1 MSSLLPS
8 RASDPSLISAQSV
21 QNRRQRPLEQGNSNG
36 DLPRASSLGS
46 WFKQILPSN
55 RPERGGTLR
64 PSAFQVQKDLE
75 HANDSSKS
83 RAPATNAR
91 WRKSVDVIEADQSS
105 NWDPPRCASG
115 RANARQLT
123 EIDAVMRD
131 DRRLSRAFSTN
142 MERGSKIND
151 LKMRS
156 RPAIHGLS
164 DSQLN
169 VLGVSVSD
177 SPSTSTPD
185 FQSLQAKQEARR
197 FRRNLKESGDY
208 LGVQGFNPETSKLDV
223 VTPTDSERSSLSQET
238 QQKLLVLKNAL
249 KDARHNYK
257 SARERSEQEAKY
269 ILLKKEKERVRRLGK
284 KKERAQ
290 EITQTVTWKRHARQ
304 WSSAQEPNLSP
315 IAQSILDTS
324 QASETKSRAG
334 GIPVT
339 LTRTKSNSSLID
351 VNHFAKQSETHYI
364 PQQGDRGLTKSPD
377 SVATVLRTPQRR
389 SLAGFAEMG
398 PSAWELFKNGISF
411 DTSED
416 TDHLQEDKRTKVDA
430 HEPSKKAQRMDKMAL
445 ADSKTTPEHTVAQA
459 KVQSFLGIG
468 SKIMD
473 PGGKK
478 VKEGALLKKTTRT
491 ERKDMFQE
499 DTQGR
504 CVKSTIPLRHR
515 SLPYGIAVNY
525 GTTNLSRRK
534 RLPSAIIKQGTR
546 IRDYLPPQSAECRRK
561 IVPNLARWGHWVGKR
576 TVRFTQNAKTNS
588 PRILNQK
595 ISPRQQKKHSV
606 LDLELNAGLP
616 KSGGNHVDP
625 SLAQHVASSRLMLTL
640 SVDTKHLSEDQE
652 LRPHQEAR
660 IMGPEAKDKQDKM
673 AKIQR
678 RNQTESTRD
687 MALRNGAQKVTK
699 YASTHITTTTGCEPP
714 PRSKRSFQDKS
725 DHESSGHLA
734 QPRDSQ
740 VGRAMYKLPQIAT
753 SDSSLGS
760 SVMRILQK
768 PSPKAKLAKDCDEIG
783 ITLKCNPRHVD
794 WHMKKKM
801 KPFLDT
807 HRGTVS
813 KDVPATRGPGTQDV
827 GVVDVTSK
835 QRGDDI
841 LVGQPESRLEES
853 DDVSKSVEDTA
864 RAIPPVDRGACFG
877 MLVEDELTMLV
888 QAPGRF
894 PCGSVGGSVHAA
906 DHAGAAVQAQDNSNS
921 APLIKSAREFL
932 GLVWCYVL
940 PLWQMYWERIGPLF
954 DFESEYWARQR
965 RDEGTVGDCLTVVLA
980 IPISLFLMATYVV
993 ALRLGLVCI
1002 ESFQDTMAK
1011 G

>member
-1 MSSLLPS
+1 MSSFLPS
-8 RASDPSLISAQSV
+8 RASNPSLTSAQSV
-21 QNRRQRPLEQGNSNG
+21 QNRRQKPLKQGNSDG

-75 HANDSSKS
+75 HANDSNQL
-83 RAPATNAR
+83 RPPATHTR
-91 WRKSVDVIEADQSS
+91 WRKSVDVIEADQST
-105 NWDPPRCASG
+105 NRDPPRTVSG
-115 RANARQLT
+115 ANARQLT
-123 EIDAVMRD
+123 DVDAVMRD
-131 DRRLSRAFSTN
+131 DRRLSRASSAN
-142 MERGSKIND
+142 MERGSKRND

-169 VLGVSVSD
+169 VLGASVSD

-257 SARERSEQEAKY
+257 SAKERSEQEAKY

-284 KKERAQ
+284 KKEQAQ
-290 EITQTVTWKRHARQ
+290 EITQTITWKRHARQ

-324 QASETKSRAG
+324 QTSGTQSRAG
-334 GIPVT
+334 DMPV
-339 LTRTKSNSSLID
+339 TRTKSNSSLID
-351 VNHFAKQSETHYI
+351 FNYSAKQSEIHHI

-389 SLAGFAEMG
+389 SLAAFAEMG

-416 TDHLQEDKRTKVDA
+416 TDHLKDDKRTKVDVQ
-430 HEPSKKAQRMDKMAL
+430 EPSKKAQRMDKMVQV
-445 ADSKTTPEHTVAQA
+445 DSKTTPEHTVAQA
-459 KVQSFLGIG
+459 TVQSFLGTG

-478 VKEGALLKKTTRT
+478 VQDGALLKKTTRT
-491 ERKDMFQE
+491 KRKDMFQE
-499 DTQGR
+499 DTQGK
-504 CVKSTIPLRHR
+504 CEKSTTPLRHR
-515 SLPYGIAVNY
+515 SLHYGIAVNY
-525 GTTNLSRRK
+525 GAMNLLKRK
-534 RLPSAIIKQGTR
+534 RLPSAINKQGTR
-546 IRDYLPPQSAECRRK
+546 IRDFLPPQSAECRRK
-561 IVPNLARWGHWVGKR
+561 IVPNLARWGHWAGKG
-576 TVRFTQNAKTNS
+576 TIRFTQNVKMNS

-595 ISPRQQKKHSV
+595 ISPGQQKKHSA
-606 LDLELNAGLP
+606 LDLELNTGLP
-616 KSGGNHVDP
+616 NSGGNHVDP
-625 SLAQHVASSRLMLTL
+625 SLAQHVAPSRLMLTL
-640 SVDTKHLSEDQE
+640 GIDTKHLSEDQQQ
-652 LRPHQEAR
+652 RPHQEAH
-660 IMGPEAKDKQDKM
+660 IMGPKAMCKQDKM
-673 AKIQR
+673 AHIQR

-687 MALRNGAQKVTK
+687 MALRDRTQKVTK
-699 YASTHITTTTGCEPP
+699 YASTHITTTTGCER
-714 PRSKRSFQDKS
+714 PRSKRSFQDKP
-725 DHESSGHLA
+725 DHESSSHLA

-740 VGRAMYKLPQIAT
+740 VGRAMYKLPQIDT

-783 ITLKCNPRHVD
+783 ITLKCDPRHVD

-801 KPFLDT
+801 KPYLDIQ
-807 HRGTVS
+807 RGAVS
-813 KDVPATRGPGTQDV
+813 KDVPATPEPGTQDV
-827 GVVDVTSK
+827 GVVDLTSK
-835 QRGDDI
+835 PRGDDI
-841 LVGQPESRLEES
+841 LVGQPESRLEEI
-853 DDVSKSVEDTA
+853 DDVSKSAEDTV
-864 RAIPPVDRGACFG
+864 RAIPRGDRGICVD
-877 MLVEDELTMLV
+877 MLAEDELTVLV

-894 PCGSVGGSVHAA
+894 PCGIVVGSVDAA
-906 DHAGAAVQAQDNSNS
+906 DHAGAVVQAQDSSDS
-921 APLIKSAREFL
+921 APLINSAREFL

-954 DFESEYWARQR
+954 DFESEYWARQG

-980 IPISLFLMATYVV
+980 IPISLFLMAGYVV
-993 ALRLGLVCI
+993 ALRLGLMCI
-1002 ESFQDTMAK
+1002 ESFQDTMTK

>member
-1 MSSLLPS
+1 MSSFLPS
-8 RASDPSLISAQSV
+8 RASNPSLTSAQSV
-21 QNRRQRPLEQGNSNG
+21 QNRRQKPLKQGNSDG

-46 WFKQILPSN
+46 WFKQMLPSN

-75 HANDSSKS
+75 HASDSNKL
-83 RAPATNAR
+83 RPPATHTR
-91 WRKSVDVIEADQSS
+91 WRKSVDVIEADQST
-105 NWDPPRCASG
+105 NWDPPRTVSG

-123 EIDAVMRD
+123 DVDAVMRD
-131 DRRLSRAFSTN
+131 DRRLSQVSSAN
-142 MERGSKIND
+142 MERGSKRND

-169 VLGVSVSD
+169 VLGASISD

-269 ILLKKEKERVRRLGK
+269 ILLKKEKERDRRLGK
-284 KKERAQ
+284 KKDRAQ

-324 QASETKSRAG
+324 QASGTQSRG
-334 GIPVT
+334 GGMPVNT
-339 LTRTKSNSSLID
+339 TKSNSSLID
-351 VNHFAKQSETHYI
+351 FDYSAKQSEINHI
-364 PQQGDRGLTKSPD
+364 PQQGDRGLTQSPD
-377 SVATVLRTPQRR
+377 SVATVLRTPHRR
-389 SLAGFAEMG
+389 SLATFAEMG

-416 TDHLQEDKRTKVDA
+416 TNHLQDDKRTKVDA
-430 HEPSKKAQRMDKMAL
+430 QEPSKKAQRMVKIAL
-445 ADSKTTPEHTVAQA
+445 ADKKTTPEHTVAQA
-459 KVQSFLGIG
+459 TVQSFLGIG
-468 SKIMD
+468 SKIID

-478 VKEGALLKKTTRT
+478 VQESALLKKTTRT
-491 ERKDMFQE
+491 ERKDMLQE
-499 DTQGR
+499 DTQGK
-504 CVKSTIPLRHR
+504 CGKNSMPLRHQ
-515 SLPYGIAVNY
+515 SLHYGIAVNY
-525 GTTNLSRRK
+525 GTMNLLKRK
-534 RLPSAIIKQGTR
+534 RLPSAINKQGTR

-561 IVPNLARWGHWVGKR
+561 IVPNLARWGHWVGKG
-576 TVRFTQNAKTNS
+576 TIRFTQNAKTNS

-595 ISPRQQKKHSV
+595 TSLRQEKKQSA
-606 LDLELNAGLP
+606 LDLELNTNLP
-616 KSGGNHVDP
+616 NSGGNHVGP
-625 SLAQHVASSRLMLTL
+625 SLAQHVAPSRPMLTL
-640 SVDTKHLSEDQE
+640 GVDTTHLREDQE
-652 LRPHQEAR
+652 PRPHREAHS
-660 IMGPEAKDKQDKM
+660 MGPEALDTQDKM
-673 AKIQR
+673 AHIQR

-687 MALRNGAQKVTK
+687 MALRNRAQKVTK

-714 PRSKRSFQDKS
+714 RSKRSFQDKP
-725 DHESSGHLA
+725 DHECSSRLA

-740 VGRAMYKLPQIAT
+740 VGRAMYKLPQVAT

-783 ITLKCNPRHVD
+783 ITLRCNPRHVD

-801 KPFLDT
+801 KPYLDT
-807 HRGTVS
+807 HRGAVS
-813 KDVPATRGPGTQDV
+813 RDVPATPEPGTQDV
-827 GVVDVTSK
+827 GVVDLTSK
-835 QRGDDI
+835 LRGDDI
-841 LVGQPESRLEES
+841 LVGQAESRLEET
-853 DDVSKSVEDTA
+853 DDVSKSAEDTV
-864 RAIPPVDRGACFG
+864 RAIPLVDRGVCID
-877 MLVEDELTMLV
+877 MLVEDELTVLV

-894 PCGSVGGSVHAA
+894 PCGVVGGSVDAA
-906 DHAGAAVQAQDNSNS
+906 DDADAVVQALDSSNS
-921 APLIKSAREFL
+921 APLMESAREFL

-940 PLWQMYWERIGPLF
+940 PLWQMYWERIGPLI
-954 DFESEYWARQR
+954 DFESEYWARQG

-980 IPISLFLMATYVV
+980 IPISLFLMAIYVV

-1002 ESFQDTMAK
+1002 ESFQDTMTK

>member
-1 MSSLLPS
+1 MSSFLPS
-8 RASDPSLISAQSV
+8 RASNPSLTSAKSV
-21 QNRRQRPLEQGNSNG
+21 QNRRQKPLKQGNSDG

-75 HANDSSKS
+75 HASDSNKL
-83 RAPATNAR
+83 RPPATHTR
-91 WRKSVDVIEADQSS
+91 WRKSVDVIEADQST
-105 NWDPPRCASG
+105 NWDPPRTVSG

-123 EIDAVMRD
+123 DVDTLMRD
-131 DRRLSRAFSTN
+131 DRRLSRASSAN
-142 MERGSKIND
+142 MERESKRND
-151 LKMRS
+151 LKMRP

-169 VLGVSVSD
+169 VLGASVSD

-324 QASETKSRAG
+324 QASGTQSRG
-334 GIPVT
+334 SGMPV
-339 LTRTKSNSSLID
+339 TRTKSNSSLID
-351 VNHFAKQSETHYI
+351 FNYSAKQSEINYI

-377 SVATVLRTPQRR
+377 SVATVLRTPQRQ
-389 SLAGFAEMG
+389 SLATFAEMG

-416 TDHLQEDKRTKVDA
+416 TDHLQDDKRAKVDA
-430 HEPSKKAQRMDKMAL
+430 QEPSKKAQRMDKIAL
-445 ADSKTTPEHTVAQA
+445 ADKKTTPKHTVAQA
-459 KVQSFLGIG
+459 TVQSFLGTG

-478 VKEGALLKKTTRT
+478 VQESALLKNTTRT
-491 ERKDMFQE
+491 EVKDMLQE
-499 DTQGR
+499 ETQGK
-504 CVKSTIPLRHR
+504 CGKNSIPLRHR
-515 SLPYGIAVNY
+515 SLHYGIAVNY
-525 GTTNLSRRK
+525 GTMNLLKRK
-534 RLPSAIIKQGTR
+534 RLPSAINKQGTR

-561 IVPNLARWGHWVGKR
+561 IVPNLARWGHWVGKG
-576 TVRFTQNAKTNS
+576 TIRFTQNAKTNS

-595 ISPRQQKKHSV
+595 TSLRQQKKHSA
-606 LDLELNAGLP
+606 LDLELNTDLP
-616 KSGGNHVDP
+616 NSGGNHVDP
-625 SLAQHVASSRLMLTL
+625 SLAQHVAPSRPVLTL
-640 SVDTKHLSEDQE
+640 GVDTTHLSEDQE
-652 LRPHQEAR
+652 PRPHQEAH
-660 IMGPEAKDKQDKM
+660 IMGPEALDKQDEM
-673 AKIQR
+673 AHIQR
-678 RNQTESTRD
+678 RNQTERKGD
-687 MALRNGAQKVTK
+687 MALRNRAQEVTK

-714 PRSKRSFQDKS
+714 RSKRSFQDKS
-725 DHESSGHLA
+725 DHECSSHLA

-740 VGRAMYKLPQIAT
+740 VERAMYKLPQVAT

-783 ITLKCNPRHVD
+783 ITLRCNPRHID

-801 KPFLDT
+801 KPYLDT
-807 HRGTVS
+807 HRGAVIR
-813 KDVPATRGPGTQDV
+813 DVPATPEPGAQDV
-827 GVVDVTSK
+827 GVVDLTSK
-835 QRGDDI
+835 PRGDDI
-841 LVGQPESRLEES
+841 LVGQPESRLEET
-853 DDVSKSVEDTA
+853 DDVSKSAEDTV
-864 RAIPPVDRGACFG
+864 RAIPLVGRGVCID
-877 MLVEDELTMLV
+877 MLVEDELTVLV

-894 PCGSVGGSVHAA
+894 PCGIVGGSVDAA
-906 DHAGAAVQAQDNSNS
+906 DDAGAVVQAQDSSNS
-921 APLIKSAREFL
+921 APLMESAREFL

-940 PLWQMYWERIGPLF
+940 PLWQMYWERIGPLI
-954 DFESEYWARQR
+954 DFESEYWARQG

-1002 ESFQDTMAK
+1002 ESFQDTMTK